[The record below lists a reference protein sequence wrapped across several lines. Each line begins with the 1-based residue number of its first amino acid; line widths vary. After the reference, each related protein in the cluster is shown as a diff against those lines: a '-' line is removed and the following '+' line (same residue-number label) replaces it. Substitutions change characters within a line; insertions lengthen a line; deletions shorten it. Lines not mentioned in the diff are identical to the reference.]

1 MRVIDNK
8 ALLLRLRNEQQ
19 VTQVIPKSKALPDNK
34 VVVNW
39 GIDETHVLKNLG
51 INAPAPIEGRYKWTG
66 KHQPFAHQKTTSSF
80 LTLNKRAFCFNEQ
93 GTCKTASAIWS
104 AD

>member
-1 MRVIDNK
+1 MVGLNRMLGVGKPYGPAPLFIGRDMRVIDNK

-39 GIDETHVLKNLG
+39 GVLTKLMCS
-51 INAPAPIEGRYKWTG
+51 
-66 KHQPFAHQKTTSSF
+66 KTSV
-80 LTLNKRAFCFNEQ
+80 
-93 GTCKTASAIWS
+93 
-104 AD
+104 

>member
-1 MRVIDNK
+1 MLGVGKPYGPAPLFIGRDMRVIDNK
-8 ALLLRLRNEQQ
+8 ALLLRLRNKQQ

-51 INAPAPIEGRYKWTG
+51 INAPSPIEGRYK
-66 KHQPFAHQKTTSSF
+66 
-80 LTLNKRAFCFNEQ
+80 
-93 GTCKTASAIWS
+93 
-104 AD
+104 

>member
-8 ALLLRLRNEQQ
+8 ALLLRLRNNQQ

-51 INAPAPIEGRYKWTG
+51 KDMDD
-66 KHQPFAHQKTTSSF
+66 
-80 LTLNKRAFCFNEQ
+80 L
-93 GTCKTASAIWS
+93 
-104 AD
+104 